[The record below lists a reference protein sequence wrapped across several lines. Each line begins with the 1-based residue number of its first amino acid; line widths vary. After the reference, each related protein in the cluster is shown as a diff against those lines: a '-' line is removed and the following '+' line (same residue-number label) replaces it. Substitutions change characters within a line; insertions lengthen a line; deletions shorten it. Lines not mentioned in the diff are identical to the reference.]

1 MMLFLFLISAF
12 LLIFS
17 SIYTNG
23 IPRTIIPLVSNLIL
37 IVFVCIEGKTIFS
50 LVGTILNT
58 SVIAYNTIKVIVR
71 ERTNRK
77 NEKTTN

>member
-17 SIYTNG
+17 SIYTKG

-50 LVGTILNT
+50 LVGTIMNT
-58 SVIAYNTIKVIVR
+58 SIIAYNTIKVIIG
-71 ERTNRK
+71 ERKSRK
-77 NEKTTN
+77 NEKTTD

>member
-1 MMLFLFLISAF
+1 MLFLFLISAF

-23 IPRTIIPLVSNLIL
+23 IPRTIIQLVSNLIL

-50 LVGTILNT
+50 LIGTILNT
-58 SVIAYNTIKVIVR
+58 SVIAYNTIKVIIG
-71 ERTNRK
+71 ERTNK
-77 NEKTTN
+77 NEKKTD